1 MTAKDA
7 SGNKAPI
14 READLTRETAETSIS
29 IKLRL
34 DEPSAAEVE
43 SPLPFLNHMLSV
55 LACHGWMRLELTASG
70 DIDVDP
76 HHLIEDCGIVLG
88 KALRSALRDF
98 SGIARCGF
106 FIFPMD
112 GSLAQAAVDLCG
124 RPNLVWKADT
134 GSVPIGGVDPRLWRD
149 FFKGLADALTAT
161 IHVTL
166 HYRDSD
172 HHAIEAVFKAFARA
186 LHEAMR
192 PLAAATVLS
201 SKGKIGD

>member
-1 MTAKDA
+1 MNAKGA
-7 SGNKAPI
+7 SGNEALN

-29 IKLRL
+29 MKLRL
-34 DEPSAAEVE
+34 DEPGAARIE

-55 LACHGWMRLELTASG
+55 LACHGWLGLEVTASG

-88 KALRSALRDF
+88 KALHSALGDF
-98 SGIARCGF
+98 IGIARCGF

-124 RPNLVWKADT
+124 RPNLVWKAGT
-134 GSVPIGGVDPRLWRD
+134 GSAPIGGVDPRLWRD

-161 IHVTL
+161 IHIKL

-172 HHAIEAVFKAFARA
+172 HHAVEAVFKAFARA
-186 LHEAMR
+186 LYAATR
-192 PLAAATVLS
+192 PLSEATVMS

>member
-1 MTAKDA
+1 MPAKDS
-7 SGNKAPI
+7 SGNKALI
-14 READLTRETAETSIS
+14 REAELARETTETSIS
-29 IKLRL
+29 LKLRL
-34 DEPSAAEVE
+34 DEPGTARIE

-55 LACHGWMRLELTASG
+55 LACHGWMRLEVTASG

-88 KALRSALRDF
+88 KALRSALGDF
-98 SGIARCGF
+98 SRIARCGF

-112 GSLAQAAVDLCG
+112 GSLAQAVVDLCG

-134 GSVPIGGVDPRLWRD
+134 GSAPIGGVDPRLWRD
-149 FFKGLADALTAT
+149 FFKGLVDALMAT

-166 HYRDSD
+166 HYRDGD
-172 HHAIEAVFKAFARA
+172 HHAVEAIFKAFARA
-186 LHEAMR
+186 LYAATR
-192 PLAAATVLS
+192 PLAPATVLS

>member
-1 MTAKDA
+1 MIAKDA
-7 SGNKAPI
+7 SGNKALN

-29 IKLRL
+29 MKLRL
-34 DEPSAAEVE
+34 DEPGAARIE

-55 LACHGWMRLELTASG
+55 LACHGWMGLEVTASG

-88 KALRSALRDF
+88 KALHSALGDF
-98 SGIARCGF
+98 SSIVRCGF

-134 GSVPIGGVDPRLWRD
+134 GSAPIGGVDPRLWRD
-149 FFKGLADALTAT
+149 FFKGLADTLTAT
-161 IHVTL
+161 IHIKL
-166 HYRDSD
+166 HYRDND
-172 HHAIEAVFKAFARA
+172 HHAVEAVFKAFARA
-186 LHEAMR
+186 LYAATR
-192 PLAAATVLS
+192 PLSEATVMS